1 MCTPIRRWTAL
12 QSRHRNTPKVA
23 DAHDGFRA
31 GQSKQTLFSVFAR
44 IFFRMRFFSAVGRQ
58 TLSILG
64 STLEKPGRL
73 DPQRMQPSCSDDILL
88 ALLLESLLISY
99 FTWQVKYF
107 VSLLCIKSII
117 VPIYQCEG
125 LRFWGRWGI
134 PSWWVRDTRTHGHTY
149 NVTYSLS
156 TVNPT
161 VDSFVLW
168 DSSSTLQLWT
178 TSSHDVW

>member
-1 MCTPIRRWTAL
+1 MWTPIRRWTAL

-64 STLEKPGRL
+64 STWEKPGRL
-73 DPQRMQPSCSDDILL
+73 DPQRMPPSCSDDILL

-117 VPIYQCEG
+117 VPIYQEH
-125 LRFWGRWGI
+125 RFYFFSARLCAFGDVGEEFRHDGSGI
-134 PSWWVRDTRTHGHTY
+134 HGHTD
-149 NVTYSLS
+149 TRI
-156 TVNPT
+156 T
-161 VDSFVLW
+161 
-168 DSSSTLQLWT
+168 
-178 TSSHDVW
+178 